1 MLFGVVFV
9 FFGQGWETG
18 RAWSHMGLGC
28 YSITPTSSLGCGSK
42 GFSLLGTRGHGFG
55 WKKKGMC
62 RRTAITVVPF
72 FQGSKWQIEWWGGSS
87 PTRLCPSLFSLSQAR
102 ERNMSEDN
110 LSTIVSFFI
119 VRGLG
124 KRRVC
129 WHCLFNCLESCSGA
143 VFGPAEFL
151 REHFCM

>member
-1 MLFGVVFV
+1 
-9 FFGQGWETG
+9 
-18 RAWSHMGLGC
+18 MGLGC
-28 YSITPTSSLGCGSK
+28 YSITPTSSLRCGSK
-42 GFSLLGTRGHGFG
+42 GFSLLGTRGHSFG

-62 RRTAITVVPF
+62 RGTAITVVPLF
-72 FQGSKWQIEWWGGSS
+72 HRSKWQIEWWGGSS
-87 PTRLCPSLFSLSQAR
+87 PTRLCPSLFSLSQAW

-124 KRRVC
+124 KRQGCADTAFLIVLRAAVVRS
-129 WHCLFNCLESCSGA
+129 L